1 MAKNYICEG
10 DRLDYT
16 NATGVDIKSGDP
28 VLIGSTLGVAYTD
41 IPGELTRTVMIE
53 GVYSLPKDAAII
65 SQGAKVY
72 FDADGNPV
80 GGTAGSGALTA
91 TAEGNVYAGIAYAA
105 AAGAD
110 ATVQVKLNA

>member
-53 GVYSLPKDAAII
+53 GVYEIRKASGAMA
-65 SQGAKVY
+65 QGAKLY
-72 FDADGNPV
+72 WDADGNHV
-80 GGTAGSGALTA
+80 GGLSLIGALTTTDA
-91 TAEGNVYAGIAYAA
+91 GNVYAGRAYAA
-105 AAGAD
+105 AGASD
-110 ATVQVKLNA
+110 GYVKIKLNA